1 MQVKGKI
8 VAEIPMK
15 SGVSASGK
23 EWKSKQYV
31 IEVGVIKDIPKRVAF
46 DVLGDNI
53 EAFNITIGLSY
64 TLELD
69 VQAREWNG
77 KWFNS
82 VTAWKCQPDA
92 PAQPQQT
99 APQPAPAPQQSVPTF
114 QNPNANNL
122 VNQFAQNAGGDGSDG
137 LPF

>member
-8 VAEIPMK
+8 IAEQPMK

-53 EAFNITIGLSY
+53 ESFNLTIGLSY

-92 PAQPQQT
+92 PAQQT
-99 APQPAPAPQQSVPTF
+99 APQQSVPTF

-122 VNQFAQNAGGDGSDG
+122 VNKFAQSSGSDG

>member
-8 VAEIPMK
+8 IAEQPMK

-53 EAFNITIGLSY
+53 ESFNLTIGLSY

-69 VQAREWNG
+69 VQAKEWNG

-122 VNQFAQNAGGDGSDG
+122 VNQFVQKTDDG

>member
-8 VAEIPMK
+8 IAEIPMK

-23 EWKSKQYV
+23 EWKSKTYV

-53 EAFNITIGLSY
+53 ESFNLTIGLSY

-77 KWFNS
+77 KWFNY
-82 VTAWKCQPDA
+82 VTAWKCQQDA
-92 PAQPQQT
+92 PAQQT

-122 VNQFAQNAGGDGSDG
+122 VNQLAQSSGSDG